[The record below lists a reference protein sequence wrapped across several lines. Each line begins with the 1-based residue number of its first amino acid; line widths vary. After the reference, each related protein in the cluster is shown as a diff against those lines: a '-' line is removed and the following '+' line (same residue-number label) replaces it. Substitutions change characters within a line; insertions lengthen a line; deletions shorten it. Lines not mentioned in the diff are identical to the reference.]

1 MNEAIVIE
9 YVDLCTRLAALDA
22 ETEEQLYTRLDQLWY
37 AEMTDADRTEA
48 EKRLTALDSKDRAWH
63 DARRTEDPL

>member
-22 ETEEQLYTRLDQLWY
+22 ETEDQLYARLHQLWY
-37 AEMTDADRTEA
+37 AEMTAADRAEA
-48 EKRLTALDSKDRAWH
+48 ERRLAAVDSKDRAWH
-63 DARRTEDPL
+63 DARRIEDPS